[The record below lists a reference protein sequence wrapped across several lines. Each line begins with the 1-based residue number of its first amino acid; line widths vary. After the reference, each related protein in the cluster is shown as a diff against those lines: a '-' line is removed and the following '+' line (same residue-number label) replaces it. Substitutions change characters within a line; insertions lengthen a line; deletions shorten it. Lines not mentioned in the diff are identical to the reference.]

1 MDGKKILD
9 FSKLFSGTLRTSIT
23 FDEFYTIIEY
33 SEKLMSEYDKIDL
46 DSDSLNVRIK
56 DFANNMYDDKMST
69 VKIDINNLGSVTHV
83 DMLSYQFAVCKL
95 VKNILFRICDSSM
108 YMILRED
115 SAKADL
121 INNIFEIDNVYFAV
135 GLEKIKERGCTNLI
149 DYSKSRYDIFEICP
163 IIIRMDEIR
172 CFDEN
177 KNMTILFP
185 SEKFSE
191 ARKAKVISESATNPY
206 K

>member
-1 MDGKKILD
+1 MEVTEMKKIAVIISIVIVFTFSSCMIKKPFNETVGVSKTELIPGIEVTEKDASRTVDGKKILD

-69 VKIDINNLGSVTHV
+69 VKIDINNLSSVTHV

-121 INNIFEIDNVYFAV
+121 INNIIIF
-135 GLEKIKERGCTNLI
+135 
-149 DYSKSRYDIFEICP
+149 SK
-163 IIIRMDEIR
+163 
-172 CFDEN
+172 
-177 KNMTILFP
+177 
-185 SEKFSE
+185 
-191 ARKAKVISESATNPY
+191 
-206 K
+206 